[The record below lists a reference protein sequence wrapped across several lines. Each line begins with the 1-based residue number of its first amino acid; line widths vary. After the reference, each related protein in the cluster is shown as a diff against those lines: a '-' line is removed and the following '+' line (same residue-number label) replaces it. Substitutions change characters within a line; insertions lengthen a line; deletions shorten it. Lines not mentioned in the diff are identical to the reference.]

1 MKAARD
7 LRVLQSNSD
16 PPHQDGQRPSLR
28 GAGEGST
35 SRGGNFFSSNE
46 SKQCTSLALLPIDE
60 KSLISLNQEPSRRGG
75 DLWQV
80 LPEGLRVALLAR
92 ALRLPSMGQFA

>member
-1 MKAARD
+1 MFLCQNAAIKEDRSHRRLRLMKAARD

-46 SKQCTSLALLPIDE
+46 SKQCSSLALLPIDE
-60 KSLISLNQEPSRRGG
+60 KSLIFIESRTEPSWR
-75 DLWQV
+75 
-80 LPEGLRVALLAR
+80 
-92 ALRLPSMGQFA
+92 

>member
-1 MKAARD
+1 MFLCQNAAVKEDRSHRSLRLMKAARN

-46 SKQCTSLALLPIDE
+46 SKQCSSIALLPIDE
-60 KSLISLNQEPSRRGG
+60 KSLIFIESRAEPSWR
-75 DLWQV
+75 
-80 LPEGLRVALLAR
+80 
-92 ALRLPSMGQFA
+92 